1 MSLTDEE
8 RQVMVEVEIERAE
21 KILSQVETLR
31 ANALWDILANRLYYA
46 LYHAV
51 ISLLI
56 KNRIQVGTHKGAVV
70 MFSREFVKTG
80 IFSTEEGRVFSSLEQ
95 LRESGDYNCLIETTE
110 TEIVPYIP
118 KVTEINKKIKTL
130 LKIIHFIITTT
141 KKKKKKTS
149 LHLRKRKG

>member
-70 MFSREFVKTG
+70 MFSREFVKIG

-118 KVTEINKKIKTL
+118 KVTALIKKIKTL
-130 LKIIHFIITTT
+130 L
-141 KKKKKKTS
+141 
-149 LHLRKRKG
+149 

>member
-8 RQVMVEVEIERAE
+8 RQVLVEVEIERAE

-118 KVTEINKKIKTL
+118 KVTALIKKIKTL
-130 LKIIHFIITTT
+130 L
-141 KKKKKKTS
+141 
-149 LHLRKRKG
+149 

>member
-8 RQVMVEVEIERAE
+8 CQVMVEVEIERAE

-56 KNRIQVGTHKGAVV
+56 KNRIQVGTPQGAVV

-118 KVTEINKKIKTL
+118 KVTALIKKIKTL
-130 LKIIHFIITTT
+130 L
-141 KKKKKKTS
+141 
-149 LHLRKRKG
+149 

>member
-31 ANALWDILANRLYYA
+31 ANALWVILANRLYYA

-118 KVTEINKKIKTL
+118 KVTALIKKIKTL
-130 LKIIHFIITTT
+130 L
-141 KKKKKKTS
+141 
-149 LHLRKRKG
+149 

>member
-56 KNRIQVGTHKGAVV
+56 KNRREVGTHKGAVV

-118 KVTEINKKIKTL
+118 KVTALIKKIKTL
-130 LKIIHFIITTT
+130 L
-141 KKKKKKTS
+141 
-149 LHLRKRKG
+149 

>member
-8 RQVMVEVEIERAE
+8 RQVMVDVEIERAE

-31 ANALWDILANRLYYA
+31 ANALWDTLANRLYYA

-70 MFSREFVKTG
+70 MFSREFVKIG

-118 KVTEINKKIKTL
+118 KVTALIEKIKTL
-130 LKIIHFIITTT
+130 L
-141 KKKKKKTS
+141 
-149 LHLRKRKG
+149 

>member
-8 RQVMVEVEIERAE
+8 RQVMVDVEIERAE

-31 ANALWDILANRLYYA
+31 ANALWDTLANRLYYA

-118 KVTEINKKIKTL
+118 KVTALIKKIKTL
-130 LKIIHFIITTT
+130 L
-141 KKKKKKTS
+141 
-149 LHLRKRKG
+149 

>member
-110 TEIVPYIP
+110 TEIVPYIQ
-118 KVTEINKKIKTL
+118 KVTALIKKIKTL
-130 LKIIHFIITTT
+130 L
-141 KKKKKKTS
+141 
-149 LHLRKRKG
+149 

>member
-118 KVTEINKKIKTL
+118 KVTALIKKIKTPL
-130 LKIIHFIITTT
+130 
-141 KKKKKKTS
+141 
-149 LHLRKRKG
+149 

>member
-95 LRESGDYNCLIETTE
+95 LRESCDYNCLIETTE

-118 KVTEINKKIKTL
+118 KVTALIKKIKTL
-130 LKIIHFIITTT
+130 L
-141 KKKKKKTS
+141 
-149 LHLRKRKG
+149 

>member
-31 ANALWDILANRLYYA
+31 AKALWDILANRLYYA

-118 KVTEINKKIKTL
+118 KVTALIKKIKTL
-130 LKIIHFIITTT
+130 L
-141 KKKKKKTS
+141 
-149 LHLRKRKG
+149 

>member
-118 KVTEINKKIKTL
+118 KVTALIKKIKTL
-130 LKIIHFIITTT
+130 L
-141 KKKKKKTS
+141 
-149 LHLRKRKG
+149 

>member
-8 RQVMVEVEIERAE
+8 RQAMVEVEIERAE

-118 KVTEINKKIKTL
+118 KVTALIKKIKTL
-130 LKIIHFIITTT
+130 L
-141 KKKKKKTS
+141 
-149 LHLRKRKG
+149 

>member
-118 KVTEINKKIKTL
+118 KVTALIEKIKTL
-130 LKIIHFIITTT
+130 L
-141 KKKKKKTS
+141 
-149 LHLRKRKG
+149 

>member
-70 MFSREFVKTG
+70 RFSREFVKTG

-118 KVTEINKKIKTL
+118 KVTALIKKIKTL
-130 LKIIHFIITTT
+130 L
-141 KKKKKKTS
+141 
-149 LHLRKRKG
+149 

>member
-118 KVTEINKKIKTL
+118 KVTALIKKLKTL
-130 LKIIHFIITTT
+130 L
-141 KKKKKKTS
+141 
-149 LHLRKRKG
+149 

>member
-95 LRESGDYNCLIETTE
+95 LRASGDYNCLIETTE
-110 TEIVPYIP
+110 TEIVRYIP
-118 KVTEINKKIKTL
+118 KVTALIKKIKTL
-130 LKIIHFIITTT
+130 L
-141 KKKKKKTS
+141 
-149 LHLRKRKG
+149 

>member
-31 ANALWDILANRLYYA
+31 ANALWDTLANRLYYA

-118 KVTEINKKIKTL
+118 KVTALIKKIKTL
-130 LKIIHFIITTT
+130 L
-141 KKKKKKTS
+141 
-149 LHLRKRKG
+149 

>member
-118 KVTEINKKIKTL
+118 TFLIFLFFFVLAYI
-130 LKIIHFIITTT
+130 
-141 KKKKKKTS
+141 S
-149 LHLRKRKG
+149 L

>member
-70 MFSREFVKTG
+70 MISREFVKTG

-118 KVTEINKKIKTL
+118 KVTALIKKIKTL
-130 LKIIHFIITTT
+130 L
-141 KKKKKKTS
+141 
-149 LHLRKRKG
+149 